1 MEAHFGWPKK
11 DDVFRELQRIR
22 RKEGYHIIF
31 QNPKGKGS
39 IRKNFPQSTT
49 GFYVSL
55 LFYHATESP
64 GMDVKYSKKSDVD
77 NCYMN
82 AEVRRGSSVQCTCS
96 KSDTDKNSD
105 IQGPVLLKKG
115 DYSLMQFHMTGTEG
129 RFIMDAEDFGGHT
142 FDDRRLDYIR
152 VNVSESAPLQEFHV
166 TQDHEGF
173 PSQYFLVNSAT
184 LPLPGTPAYV
194 QVGSVMTVTGRPDS
208 SGFAV
213 NVRLSNQNFE
223 TTLNL
228 GFPSRGTQ
236 FNITVRILAN
246 AVVLDASFVNGPK
259 VVESSD
265 SLKDTDLYFLNLEI
279 LNMIHECGIGND

>member
-129 RFIMDAEDFGGHT
+129 R
-142 FDDRRLDYIR
+142 
-152 VNVSESAPLQEFHV
+152 
-166 TQDHEGF
+166 
-173 PSQYFLVNSAT
+173 